1 MSSEEGLLS
10 QAFEMWT
17 DFKNEILYRNRFNI
31 KHEVLDILE
40 CIANSCKS
48 TLETG
53 EILYRA
59 RIYTAD
65 TTFLNYLKAKDI
77 SEENNLFEQ
86 LNKAKIKNK
95 METKFWGYD
104 EKDSFVPSDNNIVS
118 DGRANPSYI
127 KYLYT
132 AEEPYTA
139 LVEVRPYLGSKV
151 SIAEIK
157 VNAPLIIA
165 DFSYESFGN
174 LNGLEQNL
182 LFLIMRDFSTPSD
195 YDKKSYIPTQYVSE
209 FIKNLGMEGII
220 FNSSL
225 HKRGRNITIF
235 NYEKCQPIG
244 SSLYDI
250 EDICFEA
257 KGIAPL
263 NQKTLIHQ
271 KLEPFKL
278 KQAQDLLIK
287 LSALKQKDS

>member
-40 CIANSCKS
+40 SIANSCES
-48 TLETG
+48 TLESG

-65 TTFLNYLKAKDI
+65 TTFLHYLKAEEI
-77 SEENNLFEQ
+77 SEENNLFKHF
-86 LNKAKIKNK
+86 NKAKINNK
-95 METKFWGYD
+95 MKTKFWGYD
-104 EKDSFVPSDNNIVS
+104 EKDSFVPLDNNIVS

-139 LVEVRPYLGSKV
+139 LVEVRPYLGSRV

-157 VNAPLIIA
+157 VNEPLIIT
-165 DFSYESFGN
+165 DFSYDSFGK

-182 LFLIMRDFSTPSD
+182 LFMIMRDFSRPSD
-195 YDKKSYIPTQYVSE
+195 FDKKSYIPTQYVSE
-209 FIKNLGMEGII
+209 FIKNLGLEGIK

-225 HKRGRNITIF
+225 HERGRNITIF
-235 NYEKCQPIG
+235 NYEKCQAIG
-244 SSLYDI
+244 SSLYEV

-263 NQKTLIHQ
+263 HQKTLIHH
-271 KLEPFKL
+271 KIEPFKF
-278 KQAQDLLIK
+278 KQAQELLDK
-287 LSALKQKDS
+287 LGKKNYDK